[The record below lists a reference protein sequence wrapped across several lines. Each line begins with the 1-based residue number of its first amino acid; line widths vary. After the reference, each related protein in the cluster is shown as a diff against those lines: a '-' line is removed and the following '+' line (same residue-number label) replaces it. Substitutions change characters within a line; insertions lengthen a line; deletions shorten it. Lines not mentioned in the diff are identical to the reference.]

1 MSNAV
6 RTFAVAPGLKDVGVV
21 PGGVWV
27 TVGAGPG
34 GPASTGGDVATGSR
48 GSTRAIG
55 TATCSPIYYGAG
67 RRPDVLV
74 SSDLPLQGAAR
85 GVGSRMAAAIK
96 LILRQNGFRA
106 GRYAVGYQS
115 CDDATVN
122 TFPGGGTR
130 CANNAN
136 GVCERR
142 KPRRR
147 RRSPRLGVRRR
158 ATLGPQRSAARTA
171 CDGQPHE
178 HLCRAD
184 EGGSGQPAR

>member
-1 MSNAV
+1 
-6 RTFAVAPGLKDVGVV
+6 V

-34 GPASTGGDVATGSR
+34 GPASTGEDVATGSR

-130 CANNAN
+130 CANNATAYAN
-136 GVCERR
+136 EASLVGVVGPLASGCAAEQLSVLNEA
-142 KPRRR
+142 PQGPLAMV
-147 RRSPRLGVRRR
+147 SPTNTYVGLTKG
-158 ATLGPQRSAARTA
+158 GP
-171 CDGQPHE
+171 
-178 HLCRAD
+178 
-184 EGGSGQPAR
+184 GSRPGEPGRYFPTG